1 MRLIVSVVITILLLL
16 YYIEFVW
23 KHTRDMVSNEIIGR
37 NKLRCAYISFGCSC
51 TYVPTIIYYFDVIF
65 SSHVETRSNY
75 TQVRTYIICLRYLMT
90 FDIDYYSS
98 GWRKVWYL
106 YCAYPIYIV
115 CKIRY
120 MQKHRCPF
128 FLFYLVL
135 FLCFSHP

>member
-1 MRLIVSVVITILLLL
+1 MYCLCCCNNIIITI
-16 YYIEFVW
+16 II
-23 KHTRDMVSNEIIGR
+23 SNSFGNIRATSFRKKLSVEI
-37 NKLRCAYISFGCSC
+37 NYVAHISFGCSC
-51 TYVPTIIYYFDVIF
+51 TYAATIIYYINVIF
-65 SSHVETRSNY
+65 SSHVGTRSNY

-90 FDIDYYSS
+90 FNIDYYSS
-98 GWRKVWYL
+98 GWRTLWYL

-120 MQKHRCPF
+120 MQKRPRVR